1 VDPGERWLEN
11 PGEERDM
18 PLLLTRKDVEK
29 VLTMKDAIAAVE
41 EGFRQLALG
50 NVIMPQ
56 RTAIRISDHHGIHL
70 GMPAYVGG
78 AEDGGSL
85 ALKVVT
91 VYPDNQSKYGL
102 PTTIGTLLLNDPR
115 TGALVA
121 IMDAGFLTAMRTGAV
136 SGVATRYLAREDAR
150 SVGVFGAGVQAR
162 TQLMAMCEVRPIERA
177 FVCDPVQ
184 EGREA
189 YAAEMSQRLA
199 IPVEAT
205 ADPRTCVD
213 NDIVVAASSSSV
225 PIFEGAWLAP
235 GTHINGIGA
244 HSPDTRELDT
254 VSIQRAK
261 VVPDLAAACLVE
273 AGDLII
279 PIKEGAITE
288 DHIHAS
294 LGEVVAGL
302 KPGRESDDEITF
314 FKSVGL
320 AVQDAATAAQV
331 YDLARAAGVGV
342 EIEI

>member
-1 VDPGERWLEN
+1 
-11 PGEERDM
+11 M
-18 PLLLTRKDVEK
+18 PLLLTRQDVEQ
-29 VLTMKDAIAAVE
+29 VLSMKDAIVAVE

-56 RTAIRISDHHGIHL
+56 RTAIRIKEHHGFHL

-78 AEDGGSL
+78 AGDGGSL

-91 VYPDNQSKYGL
+91 VYPENPSKFGL

-115 TGALVA
+115 SGALVA

-136 SGVATRYLAREDAR
+136 SGVATKYLAREDAR
-150 SVGVFGAGVQAR
+150 TVGVFGAGVQAR
-162 TQLMAMCEVRPIERA
+162 TQLMAICEVRSIERA
-177 FVCDPVQ
+177 LVCDPWT
-184 EGREA
+184 EGRDKF
-189 YAAEMSQRLA
+189 AAEMSKLLS

-205 ADPRTCVD
+205 GDPKACVH
-213 NDIVVAASSSSV
+213 NDIVVAASSSAEPV
-225 PIFEGAWLAP
+225 FEGGWLAP
-235 GTHINGIGA
+235 GTHINGIGSHA
-244 HSPDTRELDT
+244 PHTRELDT
-254 VSIQRAK
+254 VAIQRSK

-279 PIKEGAITE
+279 PIEEGAITA

-294 LGEVVAGL
+294 LGEVIAGM
-302 KPGRESDDEITF
+302 KPGRESDEEITL

-320 AVQDAATAAQV
+320 AVQDAATAARV
-331 YDLARAAGVGV
+331 YDLAREKGVGV

>member
-1 VDPGERWLEN
+1 
-11 PGEERDM
+11 M

-56 RTAIRISDHHGIHL
+56 RTAIRISEHHGIHL

-78 AEDGGSL
+78 EEGRGSL

-91 VYPDNQSKYGL
+91 VYPENQSKFGL

-162 TQLMAMCEVRPIERA
+162 AQLMAMCEVRSIERA
-177 FVCDPVQ
+177 LVCDPWI
-184 EGREA
+184 EGRDKFATELS
-189 YAAEMSQRLA
+189 ERLS
-199 IPVEAT
+199 IPVEPT
-205 ADPRTCVD
+205 DDPRACVD
-213 NDIVVAASSSSV
+213 NDIVVAASSSGE
-225 PIFEGAWLAP
+225 PIFEGSWLAP
-235 GTHINGIGA
+235 GTHINGIGS
-244 HSPDTRELDT
+244 HSPNTRELDT
-254 VSIQRAK
+254 VTIQRSK

-273 AGDLII
+273 AGDLIM

-302 KPGRESDDEITF
+302 KPGRESDEEITL

>member
-1 VDPGERWLEN
+1 
-11 PGEERDM
+11 M
-18 PLLLTRKDVEK
+18 PLLLTRKDVEQ

-56 RTAIRISDHHGIHL
+56 RTVIRISEHHGIHL

-78 AEDGGSL
+78 ADGGAL

-91 VYPDNQSKYGL
+91 VYPENPQKFGL

-150 SVGVFGAGVQAR
+150 TVGIFGAGVQAR
-162 TQLMAMCEVRPIERA
+162 AQLMAMCEVRPIERA
-177 FVCDPVQ
+177 LVCDPVP
-184 EGREA
+184 EGRDRF
-189 YAAEMSQRLA
+189 AAEMSEQLS
-199 IPVEAT
+199 IPVEPT
-205 ADPRTCVD
+205 DDPRACVD
-213 NDIVVAASSSSV
+213 NDIVVAASSSSEPV
-225 PIFEGAWLAP
+225 FEGGWLAP
-235 GTHINGIGA
+235 GAHINGIGSHA
-244 HSPDTRELDT
+244 PNTRELDT
-254 VSIQRAK
+254 VAVRRSK
-261 VVPDLAAACLVE
+261 VVPDLIDACLVE
-273 AGDLII
+273 AGDLIL
-279 PIKEGAITE
+279 PIEEGAITQ

-302 KPGRESDDEITF
+302 KPGRESDDEITL

>member
-1 VDPGERWLEN
+1 
-11 PGEERDM
+11 M
-18 PLLLTRKDVEK
+18 PLLLTRKDVEQ
-29 VLTMKDAIAAVE
+29 VLSMKDAITAVE

-56 RTAIRISDHHGIHL
+56 RTAIRIAEHHGIHL

-78 AEDGGSL
+78 AGEGGSL

-91 VYPDNQSKYGL
+91 VYPENQAKFGL

-115 TGALVA
+115 SGALVA

-136 SGVATRYLAREDAR
+136 SGVATKYLAREDAR
-150 SVGVFGAGVQAR
+150 TVGIFGAGVQAR

-177 FVCDPVQ
+177 LVCDPWT
-184 EGREA
+184 EGRDRF
-189 YAAEMSQRLA
+189 AAEMSEQLS
-199 IPVEAT
+199 IPVEPT
-205 ADPRTCVD
+205 GDPRACVD
-213 NDIVVAASSSSV
+213 NDIVVAASSSGHPV
-225 PIFEGAWLAP
+225 FEGGWLAP
-235 GTHINGIGA
+235 GTHINGIGSHA
-244 HSPDTRELDT
+244 PNTRELDT
-254 VSIQRAK
+254 VAIQRSK
-261 VVPDLAAACLVE
+261 LVPDLAAACLVE

-279 PIKEGAITE
+279 PIQEGAITE

-302 KPGRESDDEITF
+302 KPGRESDEEITL

-331 YDLARAAGVGV
+331 YKLARAAGVGAEV
-342 EIEI
+342 EI

>member
-1 VDPGERWLEN
+1 
-11 PGEERDM
+11 M

-56 RTAIRISDHHGIHL
+56 RTAIRISEYHGIHL

-78 AEDGGSL
+78 AGDGGSL

-91 VYPDNQSKYGL
+91 VYPDNPSQYGL

-136 SGVATRYLAREDAR
+136 SGVATKYLARRDAR
-150 SVGVFGAGVQAR
+150 TVGIFGAGVQAR
-162 TQLMAMCEVRPIERA
+162 AQLIAMCEVRPIERA
-177 FVCDPVQ
+177 VVCDPWQ
-184 EGREA
+184 EGRDRF
-189 YAAEMSQRLA
+189 AAEMSARLS
-199 IPVEAT
+199 IPVEPAG
-205 ADPRTCVD
+205 DPRACVD
-213 NDIVVAASSSSV
+213 NDIIVAASSSRE
-225 PIFEGAWLAP
+225 PIFDGAWLAP
-235 GTHINGIGA
+235 GTHINGIGS
-244 HSPDTRELDT
+244 HSPDARELDT
-254 VSIQRAK
+254 VTLQRSK

-279 PIKEGAITE
+279 PIKEGAFTE
-288 DHIHAS
+288 DKIHAS
-294 LGEVVAGL
+294 LGEIIAGL
-302 KPGRESDDEITF
+302 KPGRESDGEITL

-320 AVQDAATAAQV
+320 AVQDAATAARV
-331 YDLARAAGVGV
+331 YALARAAGVGV